1 MINPNFTK
9 TDNLYLPT
17 RTTRRRIV
25 IFSLLFC
32 WGLIIFI
39 AGWGNPEN
47 SLHQSLVSWSFF
59 SWLGI
64 VAAYVGGASWENV
77 KIMDIQKI
85 LQTNKE
91 K

>member
-1 MINPNFTK
+1 MNNNYTLNNGIF
-9 TDNLYLPT
+9 LPT
-17 RTTRRRIV
+17 RRTRGRILV
-25 IFSLLFC
+25 ASLLFC

-39 AGWGNPEN
+39 AGWGDPAN
-47 SLHQSLVSWSFF
+47 SLHTSLASWAFF
-59 SWLGI
+59 SWMGM

-85 LQTNKE
+85 LLPNKE